1 MFSIRV
7 HQPNVA
13 GHTMHECV
21 GYKVDP
27 RGSTTTVLMTMKD
40 GSTKPVTIEN
50 GGMAFVMGDSGK
62 TVEVVRPSSSPRA
75 AVMRGGRA

>member
-62 TVEVVRPSSSPRA
+62 TVDTVGQSAPRTA
-75 AVMRGGRA
+75 QMRGGR